1 VHGGILINP
10 VPCLSARVLGAK
22 GEDHEVLHLTGEV
35 VDVPQ
40 CDEWVIAAEWRPIM
54 VVILDAQPGA
64 TTNRSA
70 LRAWSQPHKS
80 SSDSSLRFSEARTEV
95 IVARRRVRSSSPARI
110 W

>member
-1 VHGGILINP
+1 MHGGILINP

-64 TTNRSA
+64 DH
-70 LRAWSQPHKS
+70 QPQRVEG
-80 SSDSSLRFSEARTEV
+80 LEPAPQ
-95 IVARRRVRSSSPARI
+95 IVLG
-110 W
+110 